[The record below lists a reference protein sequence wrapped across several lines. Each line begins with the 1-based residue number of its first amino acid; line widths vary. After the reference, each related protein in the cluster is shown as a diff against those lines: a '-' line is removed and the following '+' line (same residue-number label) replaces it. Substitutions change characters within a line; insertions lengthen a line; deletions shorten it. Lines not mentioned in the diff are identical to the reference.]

1 MASTVVDQPL
11 SWCLSS
17 LFGGLNVTGVLQPF
31 VYWPNGFQNYPLWA
45 LSSNTE
51 AHLLR
56 EGFEKQLGGH
66 DTRYNRTLWSTY
78 RFSRTCIWRFLAL
91 ESAVKSCEV
100 QQSFLSRC
108 LRQSTEFRKSPECQI
123 LCLLGDIGNPLD
135 EDRQFKAQQYRS
147 FLYEQAKVRY

>member
-1 MASTVVDQPL
+1 MLLGSCNLLCIGRTAFKTTHCGL
-11 SWCLSS
+11 SVATRRLTSYAK
-17 LFGGLNVTGVLQPF
+17 VLK
-31 VYWPNGFQNYPLWA
+31 NN
-45 LSSNTE
+45 
-51 AHLLR
+51 
-56 EGFEKQLGGH
+56 LGGH